1 LSTRQVPAWLTGHGR
16 LYPENSPPGR
26 LYRCIAVLDRPSF
39 RTLSAPPSAPVASMV
54 DLSVVAN
61 LRATLAAR
69 RGIIVL

>member
-1 LSTRQVPAWLTGHGR
+1 MFLLPGLGLSWHSFELIQLSKYVQVTFLPALVR
-16 LYPENSPPGR
+16 L
-26 LYRCIAVLDRPSF
+26 D
-39 RTLSAPPSAPVASMV
+39 APVASMV

>member
-1 LSTRQVPAWLTGHGR
+1 MNQIFDFPTKQELRQTETRNPECTTLPGLTYTRFIR
-16 LYPENSPPGR
+16 L
-26 LYRCIAVLDRPSF
+26 D
-39 RTLSAPPSAPVASMV
+39 APVASMV

>member
-1 LSTRQVPAWLTGHGR
+1 VHSSPLFGKKIR
-16 LYPENSPPGR
+16 L
-26 LYRCIAVLDRPSF
+26 D
-39 RTLSAPPSAPVASMV
+39 APVASMV